1 MLVEKVIKIPVYTF
15 NFRMYPNKE
24 QSELIDG
31 IILAL
36 HKACNMA
43 VYDMFENKVNT
54 IERPDQKNAGQTVHF
69 PDVKSIAKKQYL
81 DVLRSRRED
90 IKLIPA
96 GALSGENG
104 VFLCDLSKRLDA
116 QVSGENSNKKT
127 NGKGV
132 KRPIENSKPPYYS
145 KKHPRTSYT
154 YQEFLRKMSFN
165 EENKN
170 VAYFNLAK
178 IGKVKIRGIKGYLKN
193 VWFDSSCMMNFE
205 EYVNLHK
212 KQQILTTVKKDNCG
226 DYFLQLCMKDIY
238 RIVKVEEEK
247 REIGIDVG
255 ISTLMTLSDGTKYD
269 NPRFKNGR
277 DGSVRQ
283 HREMLNRQLSRR
295 QGYSNIEF
303 RKRLSEL
310 RKENVELK
318 PSKRYIETK
327 FKKAK
332 LERKVTRQRKYHM
345 ENMVLE
351 VIKRSDFIGI
361 ETLSVKDMYVKKNK
375 SEK

>member
-24 QSELIDG
+24 QSELIDR

-54 IERPDQKNAGQTVHF
+54 IESPDKKNGGQTVHF

-104 VFLCDLSKRLDA
+104 VFMCDLSKRLDA

-193 VWFDSSCMMNFE
+193 IWFDSSCTMNFE

-238 RIVKVEEEK
+238 KIVKVEEEK

-255 ISTLMTLSDGTKYD
+255 ISTLMTLSDGRKYD
-269 NPRFKNGR
+269 NPRFKNGK

-327 FKKAK
+327 VKKAK

>member
-116 QVSGENSNKKT
+116 QVSGENSN
-127 NGKGV
+127 
-132 KRPIENSKPPYYS
+132 
-145 KKHPRTSYT
+145 
-154 YQEFLRKMSFN
+154 LRKQT
-165 EENKN
+165 E
-170 VAYFNLAK
+170 
-178 IGKVKIRGIKGYLKN
+178 
-193 VWFDSSCMMNFE
+193 
-205 EYVNLHK
+205 
-212 KQQILTTVKKDNCG
+212 
-226 DYFLQLCMKDIY
+226 
-238 RIVKVEEEK
+238 
-247 REIGIDVG
+247 
-255 ISTLMTLSDGTKYD
+255 
-269 NPRFKNGR
+269 
-277 DGSVRQ
+277 GS
-283 HREMLNRQLSRR
+283 
-295 QGYSNIEF
+295 
-303 RKRLSEL
+303 
-310 RKENVELK
+310 
-318 PSKRYIETK
+318 
-327 FKKAK
+327 
-332 LERKVTRQRKYHM
+332 
-345 ENMVLE
+345 
-351 VIKRSDFIGI
+351 
-361 ETLSVKDMYVKKNK
+361 
-375 SEK
+375 

>member
-24 QSELIDG
+24 QSELIDR

-54 IERPDQKNAGQTVHF
+54 IERPDKKNGGQTVHF

-165 EENKN
+165 DENKN

-178 IGKVKIRGIKGYLKN
+178 IGKVKIRGIKGCLKN
-193 VWFDSSCMMNFE
+193 IWFDSSCTMNFE

-238 RIVKVEEEK
+238 KIVKVEEEK

-269 NPRFKNGR
+269 NPRFKNGK
-277 DGSVRQ
+277 DGSVRE

-327 FKKAK
+327 VKKAK